1 MMRMNAKEAEQL
13 LINGDPI
20 QLGQLAGAEARKRFG
35 DRITFIVDRNINY
48 TNVCVNE
55 CRFCAFFRR
64 KESKDA
70 YLLTFDEILGKVR
83 EAVDAGATQVMIQ
96 GGLYPDLGLE
106 YYEKMLRLIKENF
119 RITIGRQYGSGGKEV
134 GRILAQKLGIPFY
147 GKEEL
152 MKIAKDQPDY
162 EEVRAFYEEQPVNS
176 LLYAIA
182 MEQGENRTGKVPFR
196 KIRELCGS
204 KSCILIGRCGSY
216 IFREDPSCVKI
227 FIYADMEKKIQW
239 IENQENVSARK
250 AKKLIEKVEE
260 ERAQFHKFYTGGNWG
275 NVNDYDLCLD
285 AGVTGTQKAA
295 DIIMAY
301 LENRGFIKHG

>member
-1 MMRMNAKEAEQL
+1 M
-13 LINGDPI
+13 
-20 QLGQLAGAEARKRFG
+20 
-35 DRITFIVDRNINY
+35 
-48 TNVCVNE
+48 
-55 CRFCAFFRR
+55 
-64 KESKDA
+64 
-70 YLLTFDEILGKVR
+70 
-83 EAVDAGATQVMIQ
+83 
-96 GGLYPDLGLE
+96 
-106 YYEKMLRLIKENF
+106 ENF

-227 FIYADMEKKIQW
+227 FIYAAMAAAVMGVSTSCSDFLDVKPITNK
-239 IENQENVSARK
+239 QEPDFASQEGITQLLTGMY
-250 AKKLIEKVEE
+250 AKLHNTSYFE
-260 ERAQFHKFYTGGNWG
+260 
-275 NVNDYDLCLD
+275 
-285 AGVTGTQKAA
+285 GT
-295 DIIMAY
+295 
-301 LENRGFIKHG
+301 LTN

>member
-1 MMRMNAKEAEQL
+1 M
-13 LINGDPI
+13 
-20 QLGQLAGAEARKRFG
+20 
-35 DRITFIVDRNINY
+35 
-48 TNVCVNE
+48 
-55 CRFCAFFRR
+55 
-64 KESKDA
+64 
-70 YLLTFDEILGKVR
+70 
-83 EAVDAGATQVMIQ
+83 
-96 GGLYPDLGLE
+96 
-106 YYEKMLRLIKENF
+106 ENF

-182 MEQGENRTGKVPFR
+182 MGQGENRTGDVPFR
-196 KIRELCGS
+196 KIRELCGG

-227 FIYADMEKKIQW
+227 FIYADMAKKIQW
-239 IENQENVSARK
+239 IEKQEHVSAHK

-260 ERAQFHKFYTGGNWG
+260 GRAQFHKFYTGGSWG

-285 AGVTGTQKAA
+285 AGITGTEKAA
-295 DIIMAY
+295 EIIMAY
-301 LENRGFIKHG
+301 LEKRGFIEHE

>member
-1 MMRMNAKEAEQL
+1 M
-13 LINGDPI
+13 
-20 QLGQLAGAEARKRFG
+20 
-35 DRITFIVDRNINY
+35 
-48 TNVCVNE
+48 
-55 CRFCAFFRR
+55 
-64 KESKDA
+64 KD
-70 YLLTFDEILGKVR
+70 
-83 EAVDAGATQVMIQ
+83 
-96 GGLYPDLGLE
+96 
-106 YYEKMLRLIKENF
+106 F

-134 GRILAQKLGIPFY
+134 GRILSEKLGIPFY

-182 MEQGENRTGKVPFR
+182 MGQGENRIGEVPFER
-196 KIRELCGS
+196 IRELCGS
-204 KSCILIGRCGSY
+204 RSCILIGRCGSY
-216 IFREDPSCVKI
+216 IFRKDPSCVKI
-227 FIYADMEKKIQW
+227 FIYADMDKKIQW
-239 IENQENVSARK
+239 IEKQENVSARK
-250 AKKLIEKVEE
+250 AKKMIEKVEE

-275 NVNDYDLCLD
+275 KVNDYDLCLD

>member
-1 MMRMNAKEAEQL
+1 M
-13 LINGDPI
+13 
-20 QLGQLAGAEARKRFG
+20 
-35 DRITFIVDRNINY
+35 
-48 TNVCVNE
+48 
-55 CRFCAFFRR
+55 
-64 KESKDA
+64 
-70 YLLTFDEILGKVR
+70 
-83 EAVDAGATQVMIQ
+83 
-96 GGLYPDLGLE
+96 
-106 YYEKMLRLIKENF
+106 ENF

-260 ERAQFHKFYTGGNWG
+260 EREELSLTDTSFSNT
-275 NVNDYDLCLD
+275 LD
-285 AGVTGTQKAA
+285 ALSRFTYEQSRENGYSSFSSFELLQIVAKDLTDA
-295 DIIMAY
+295 DLPPEICFAY
-301 LENRGFIKHG
+301 LDGDYYDSIVDSFRLCQNKLTPGAVVVVDDYTNPQLPGVAIAVDEWRQCNSVKISRFETRDSLAVIQLVV

>member
-1 MMRMNAKEAEQL
+1 M
-13 LINGDPI
+13 
-20 QLGQLAGAEARKRFG
+20 
-35 DRITFIVDRNINY
+35 
-48 TNVCVNE
+48 
-55 CRFCAFFRR
+55 
-64 KESKDA
+64 
-70 YLLTFDEILGKVR
+70 
-83 EAVDAGATQVMIQ
+83 
-96 GGLYPDLGLE
+96 
-106 YYEKMLRLIKENF
+106 ENF

-275 NVNDYDLCLD
+275 NVKDFDLCMY
-285 AGVTGTQKAA
+285 A
-295 DIIMAY
+295 
-301 LENRGFIKHG
+301 

>member
-1 MMRMNAKEAEQL
+1 M
-13 LINGDPI
+13 
-20 QLGQLAGAEARKRFG
+20 
-35 DRITFIVDRNINY
+35 
-48 TNVCVNE
+48 
-55 CRFCAFFRR
+55 
-64 KESKDA
+64 
-70 YLLTFDEILGKVR
+70 
-83 EAVDAGATQVMIQ
+83 
-96 GGLYPDLGLE
+96 
-106 YYEKMLRLIKENF
+106 ENF

-134 GRILAQKLGIPFY
+134 GRILSDRLGIPFY

-152 MKIAKDQPDY
+152 MRMAKDQPDY

-182 MEQGENRTGKVPFR
+182 MGQGENRTGEVPFEQ
-196 KIRELCGS
+196 IRRLCGS
-204 KSCILIGRCGSY
+204 RSCILIGRCGSY

-227 FIYADMEKKIQW
+227 FIYADMDQKIQW
-239 IENQENVSARK
+239 IERQEKVSARK

-260 ERAQFHKFYTGGNWG
+260 ERAQFHRFYTGKNWG

-285 AGVTGTQKAA
+285 AGVTGTEKAA